1 MTDDPPDGISLPVQ
15 SGPARDRNPLHRRQL
30 EVDHTR
36 EAVAARLA
44 AGYQHSYLRDLVLG
58 AIDGCV
64 TTFAVVSG
72 VAGAGLPTSVVLV
85 LGMANL
91 LADGFSM
98 AVSNFQGIR
107 AEQQMRERAR
117 RTEEHHL
124 DQVPEGER
132 EEVRQIF
139 ARKGLAGDDLEQLVR
154 ILTSDR
160 RLWVDTMLEQ
170 EHGLSL
176 AGPSAWRAG
185 AATFGA
191 FVVVGLVPLLIILY
205 ELMAGPAAHP
215 YFWST
220 LLTGA
225 AFFAVGAAK
234 GHFVERSWYQS
245 GLETLGVG
253 GLAAMLAYVVGYLLR
268 QVAVIVA

>member
-1 MTDDPPDGISLPVQ
+1 MTLDPSDGVSLPVL
-15 SGPARDRNPLHRRQL
+15 SVPPRDRDELNRREL
-30 EVDHTR
+30 EADHTR
-36 EAVAARLA
+36 VAIAARLA

-72 VAGAGLPTSVVLV
+72 VAGAGLPTSVVVV
-85 LGMANL
+85 LGVANL

-117 RTEEHHL
+117 RTEERHL

-132 EEVRQIF
+132 EEIRQIF
-139 ARKGLAGDDLEQLVR
+139 ARKGVAGDDLEQLVR

-170 EHGLSL
+170 ELGLSL

-191 FVVVGLVPLLIILY
+191 FVIVGLVPLLIFLC
-205 ELMAGPAAHP
+205 ELLAGPAAYP

-220 LLTGA
+220 LLTGG
-225 AFFAVGAAK
+225 AFFAVGAVK
-234 GHFVERSWYQS
+234 GRFVERPWYRS
-245 GLETLGVG
+245 GVETLGLG
-253 GLAAMLAYVVGYLLR
+253 GLAAMLAYFVGYLLR
-268 QVAVIVA
+268 HVAGIVA

>member
-1 MTDDPPDGISLPVQ
+1 MTAAPPDGNSLPVL
-15 SGPARDRNPLHRRQL
+15 SGPPRDRDLVNRTQL

-36 EAVAARLA
+36 EAIAARLA

-72 VAGAGLPTSVVLV
+72 VAGAGLPTSVVTV

-117 RTEEHHL
+117 RTEERHV
-124 DQVPEGER
+124 DEIPEGER

-139 ARKGLAGDDLEQLVR
+139 VRKGLVGDDLEQLVR
-154 ILTSDR
+154 IVTSDR

-170 EHGLSL
+170 ELGLSL
-176 AGPSAWRAG
+176 AGPSA
-185 AATFGA
+185 
-191 FVVVGLVPLLIILY
+191 
-205 ELMAGPAAHP
+205 
-215 YFWST
+215 
-220 LLTGA
+220 
-225 AFFAVGAAK
+225 
-234 GHFVERSWYQS
+234 
-245 GLETLGVG
+245 
-253 GLAAMLAYVVGYLLR
+253 
-268 QVAVIVA
+268 